1 MEPIQIYDATSSEER
16 SYLVQQLTKFN
27 HTKVKGPFK
36 QEDPVVYFSK
46 CMKNGDEI
54 VGGILAQMYW
64 GILSVDILWVD
75 EKYRNKG
82 YASALLIDI
91 ERMAK
96 EKNCTISHLSTYD
109 FQAKGFYEKLG
120 YKVFGILE
128 DCPSEGHSLYYMSK
142 KIL

>member
-1 MEPIQIYDATSSEER
+1 MEQIQIYNETSSEER

-36 QEDPVVYFSK
+36 EDDPVLYFSK
-46 CMKNGDEI
+46 CMKKDNEV

-64 GILSVDILWVD
+64 GVLSIDILWVD
-75 EKYRNKG
+75 EKYRYKG
-82 YASALLIDI
+82 YASALLNDI

-96 EKNCTISHLSTYD
+96 EKGCTISQLSTYD

-120 YKVFGILE
+120 YKVFGVLE
-128 DCPSEGHSLYYMSK
+128 DCPLEGHSHYYMSK
-142 KIL
+142 RIL

>member
-1 MEPIQIYDATSSEER
+1 MESIQIYDTTTNEER
-16 SYLVQQLTKFN
+16 SYLVNQLTKFN
-27 HTKVKGPFK
+27 HTKVKEPFK
-36 QEDPVVYFSK
+36 EDDTVLYFSK
-46 CMKNGDEI
+46 CMKKDNEV
-54 VGGILAQMYW
+54 VGGILANSYW
-64 GILSVDILWVD
+64 GILYIDILWVD

-82 YASALLIDI
+82 YASTLLSDV

-120 YKVFGILE
+120 YRVFGILE

-142 KIL
+142 KFL